1 MNLIIIFLEVFS
13 VPKPTTNGKSKV
25 FINKPDDSLSDEDDH
40 EQPSIP
46 EQWVRLGNWHFLK
59 IFIWNRIEIKNE
71 TFFFFDIDDRLKGKF
86 DCSI

>member
-1 MNLIIIFLEVFS
+1 LNLIIIFLEVFS

-46 EQWVRLGNWHFLK
+46 EQ
-59 IFIWNRIEIKNE
+59 
-71 TFFFFDIDDRLKGKF
+71 
-86 DCSI
+86 